1 MHKKHLI
8 AVAVATGLAY
18 FPVNANEYQA
28 TMVSVPQSK
37 AIKDTYIVV
46 FNTPSVLNLSNN
58 NTIAEFAVQQA
69 ESLVNQY
76 DVRVM
81 KNFGNVL
88 NGVLINA
95 SAQQVK
101 ALLKDPN
108 VKYVEQDQV
117 MSVTPMM
124 EANADQPSPTWG
136 IDRIDQRNLP
146 LDNNYHTDYDGSGVT
161 AFVIDT
167 GVLNTHNEF
176 GGRASS
182 GYDFIDNDYD
192 ATDCNG
198 HGTHVAGT
206 IGGSTYGVAK
216 NVNVVGVRV
225 LNCSGSGS
233 NSGVIAGINWVKN
246 NASGPAVANM
256 SLGGG
261 ASQATDDAVNAAVAA
276 GITFVVAAGNDNS
289 NACNYSPARAA
300 DAITVG
306 STTSNDSRSSFS
318 NYGTCLDIYAPGSSI
333 TSSWYTS
340 NSATNTISGTSMAS
354 PHVAGVAALYLDEN
368 PNLSPA
374 QVTNLLKTR
383 ATADKVTDAKTGSP
397 NKLLFSLASDDGGC
411 GNNCP
416 VDETPLQNNLGIA
429 ISGATG
435 SATYYYI
442 DVPANAA
449 SLGINLAG
457 GSGDADIYVSQGQKP
472 TTTSY
477 QCRPYQNGNNESCNF
492 TAPTAGRWY
501 VMVQGYSNYANA
513 QLTASYNLNG
523 GGNCT
528 DTNCL
533 TNGVPV
539 TNLSGATGTET
550 LYKIVVPAN
559 SQLNIT
565 TSSGTGDVDLYVKA
579 GTVPTTTSYDCR
591 PYKNGN
597 NESCS
602 ITVTQAGTYHV
613 MLRGYANYSGVQ
625 LSASY

>member
-397 NKLLFSLASDDGGC
+397 NKLLFSLANDDGGC
-411 GNNCP
+411 GNDCP
-416 VDETPLQNNLGIA
+416 VDETQLQNNVGIA

-501 VMVQGYSNYANA
+501 VMVQGYSNYVNA

-565 TSSGTGDVDLYVKA
+565 TSGGTGDVDLYVKA
-579 GTVPTTTSYDCR
+579 GAVPTTTSYDCR